1 MSGGPSSRV
10 LPDQAKRNARAA
22 AEREIA
28 QVRSYYNL
36 PSQRVRGG
44 AINLTAQQN
53 AIRAI
58 EQKRDERIAAIDA
71 RGRATPQTGASAPG
85 NLSAEPQVIDNLN
98 TENADIQNR
107 GVDRSALSLIKFPTT
122 IEQDTT
128 PYVLIK
134 IFKSAVGTIQTLET
148 DDAANSIVGGVN
160 VGIGAVSG
168 AVDASPTASAAA
180 DKAKQLLSGATNS
193 LTQLTGSTF
202 NVGEFATKAKNL
214 LTNYALRR
222 NIEQLTYAIAMTM
235 PENLSVSYQNNFDQ
249 LSLTSALNGFGLA
262 AQALSS
268 TDGRGENAN
277 PFIAE
282 AAGRAISG
290 FTEDFRRLGL
300 FATTGR
306 TVNPQLELIYN
317 SPALRQFVL
326 DFRLI
331 PRNAEESS
339 VIGTILQVLKLQAA
353 PQISPDTSGRYFI
366 PPSQF
371 QLEFYDG
378 VNHTTP
384 NQFLFKTKKC
394 VLEDISIDYSGS
406 GSFTTFYT
414 GAPVEIRL
422 SLKFTETVIIDQNA
436 VAEGF

>member
-1 MSGGPSSRV
+1 MAGPGENAARAGAALAGLSNAQNPANPREPSALGSGGGTTRGGR
-10 LPDQAKRNARAA
+10 RNKTA
-22 AEREIA
+22 AENVDLRKLAA
-28 QVRSYYNL
+28 Q
-36 PSQRVRGG
+36 RG
-44 AINLTAQQN
+44 
-53 AIRAI
+53 
-58 EQKRDERIAAIDA
+58 DDA
-71 RGRATPQTGASAPG
+71 FGRPQTGARAPG
-85 NLSAEPQVIDNLN
+85 NATISEPQVTDNKLN
-98 TENADIQNR
+98 TENANIQNR
-107 GVDRSALSLIKFPTT
+107 GSLAEGQTLSILKFPLT
-122 IEQDTT
+122 IETDNT

-134 IFKSAVGTIQTLET
+134 MFKSAVGTIQQTET
-148 DDAANSIVGGVN
+148 DDPTNSIVAGVN
-160 VGIGAVSG
+160 AGVGAVSG
-168 AVDASPTASAAA
+168 AVDASPTASAVT

-193 LTQLTGSTF
+193 LTQLTGNTF
-202 NVGEFATKAKNL
+202 NVGEFATKAKDL

-222 NIEQLTYAIAMTM
+222 NIEILSTVIALTM
-235 PENLSVSYQNNFDQ
+235 PENLSASYQNNFDQ
-249 LSLTSALNGFGLA
+249 LSLTSALGGFGLA
-262 AQALSS
+262 AQALAS

-331 PRNAEESS
+331 PRNEAES
-339 VIGTILQVLKLQAA
+339 VEIQNILFKLKEQAA

-378 VNHTTP
+378 VDHATT

>member
-1 MSGGPSSRV
+1 MVDRVSPTRRAPQDTGPSPTRRAPQDTGPSPTRRAPQDTGPSPTRRAPQDRQRPDSVSR
-10 LPDQAKRNARAA
+10 
-22 AEREIA
+22 
-28 QVRSYYNL
+28 
-36 PSQRVRGG
+36 
-44 AINLTAQQN
+44 
-53 AIRAI
+53 
-58 EQKRDERIAAIDA
+58 
-71 RGRATPQTGASAPG
+71 PQTPTS
-85 NLSAEPQVIDNLN
+85 SAEQTKPLEFTDKLN
-98 TENADIQNR
+98 PETSSIQNR
-107 GVDRSALSLIKFPTT
+107 GIDRSALSLIKFPAT
-122 IEQDTT
+122 IEADAT

-134 IFKSAVGTIQTLET
+134 IFKSAIGTIDQTEN
-148 DDAANSIVGGVN
+148 DDPTNSIVSGVEFAAS
-160 VGIGAVSG
+160 GIQNAI
-168 AVDASPTASAAA
+168 DASPAATAVTE
-180 DKAKQLLSGATNS
+180 KAKQLLGGVSSS
-193 LTQLTGSTF
+193 LTQLTGDTF
-202 NVGEFATKAKNL
+202 NVGAFATKAKDI

-222 NIEQLTYAIAMTM
+222 NIEQLTYAIALTM
-235 PENLSVSYQNNFDQ
+235 PENLAVSYQNNFDQ
-249 LSLTSALNGFGLA
+249 LSLTSALGGFGLA
-262 AQALSS
+262 AQALAS

-282 AAGRAISG
+282 AAGRIAENILN
-290 FTEDFRRLGL
+290 EDFRKLGL
-300 FATTGR
+300 FAATGR

-317 SPALRQFVL
+317 SPALRQFTL

-339 VIGTILQVLKLQAA
+339 AIGTILQVLKYQAA
-353 PQISPDTSGRYFI
+353 PQISAGTSGRYFI

-378 VNHTTP
+378 IDHAMP

-394 VLEDISIDYSGS
+394 VLEDISIDYSGG

>member
-1 MSGGPSSRV
+1 MGATSRDLSIAAV
-10 LPDQAKRNARAA
+10 YNQAVTNLATQRSLGNISQTQF
-22 AEREIA
+22 EREIA
-28 QVRSYYNL
+28 TLEPLRA
-36 PSQRVRGG
+36 RAGFDTR
-44 AINLTAQQN
+44 N
-53 AIRAI
+53 ASSR
-58 EQKRDERIAAIDA
+58 
-71 RGRATPQTGASAPG
+71 PQTRTGSVTQTKP
-85 NLSAEPQVIDNLN
+85 LEITDTLN
-98 TENADIQNR
+98 TENANIQNR
-107 GVDRSALSLIKFPTT
+107 GIDRSALSLIKFPTT
-122 IEQDTT
+122 IEADAT

-134 IFKSAVGTIQTLET
+134 IFKSAVGTIDQTET
-148 DDAANSIVGGVN
+148 DDPTNSIVSGVN
-160 VGIGAVSG
+160 VGFSG
-168 AVDASPTASAAA
+168 IQNAIDASPTASAVT
-180 DKAKQLLSGATNS
+180 DKAKQLLSGVSSS
-193 LTQLTGSTF
+193 LTQLTGNTF

-222 NIEQLTYAIAMTM
+222 NIEQLTYAIALTM
-235 PENLSVSYQNNFDQ
+235 PENLSASYQNNFDQ

-262 AQALSS
+262 AQALAS
-268 TDGRGENAN
+268 TDGKGENAN

-282 AAGRAISG
+282 AAGRAISS
-290 FTEDFRRLGL
+290 FTEDFRKLGL

-339 VIGTILQVLKLQAA
+339 AIGTILQILKLQAA
-353 PQISPDTSGRYFI
+353 PQIPQNTSGRYFI

-378 VNHTTP
+378 VDHATP

-394 VLEDISIDYSGS
+394 VLEDISIDYSGG

>member
-1 MSGGPSSRV
+1 MGATSRDLGIAAV
-10 LPDQAKRNARAA
+10 YNQAVTNLATQRSLGNISQTQFEREMATLEPLRARAGFDTRNARN
-22 AEREIA
+22 ESSR
-28 QVRSYYNL
+28 
-36 PSQRVRGG
+36 
-44 AINLTAQQN
+44 
-53 AIRAI
+53 
-58 EQKRDERIAAIDA
+58 
-71 RGRATPQTGASAPG
+71 PQTPTS
-85 NLSAEPQVIDNLN
+85 SAEQTKPQVTDNKLN
-98 TENADIQNR
+98 TENANIQNR
-107 GVDRSALSLIKFPTT
+107 GVDRSALSLIKFPAT
-122 IEQDTT
+122 IEADAT

-134 IFKSAVGTIQTLET
+134 IFKSAVGTIDQTEN
-148 DDAANSIVGGVN
+148 DDPTNSIVSGVEFAAS
-160 VGIGAVSG
+160 GIQNAI
-168 AVDASPTASAAA
+168 DASPAATAVTE
-180 DKAKQLLSGATNS
+180 KAKQLLGGVSSS
-193 LTQLTGSTF
+193 LTQLTGDTF
-202 NVGEFATKAKNL
+202 NVGAFATKAKDI

-222 NIEQLTYAIAMTM
+222 NIEQLTYAIALTM
-235 PENLSVSYQNNFDQ
+235 PENLAVSYQNNFDQ
-249 LSLTSALNGFGLA
+249 LSLTSALGGFGLA
-262 AQALSS
+262 AQALAS

-282 AAGRAISG
+282 AAGRIAENILN
-290 FTEDFRRLGL
+290 EDFRKLGL
-300 FATTGR
+300 FAATGR

-317 SPALRQFVL
+317 SPALRQFTL

-339 VIGTILQVLKLQAA
+339 AIGTILQVLKYQAA
-353 PQISPDTSGRYFI
+353 PQISAGTSGRYFI

-378 VNHTTP
+378 IDHAMP

-394 VLEDISIDYSGS
+394 VLEDISIDYSGG

>member
-1 MSGGPSSRV
+1 MAGPGENAARAGAALAGLSNAQNPANPREPSALGSGGGTT
-10 LPDQAKRNARAA
+10 
-22 AEREIA
+22 
-28 QVRSYYNL
+28 
-36 PSQRVRGG
+36 RGG
-44 AINLTAQQN
+44 RRRPPTTTA
-53 AIRAI
+53 
-58 EQKRDERIAAIDA
+58 
-71 RGRATPQTGASAPG
+71 QTGARAPG
-85 NLSAEPQVIDNLN
+85 NATISEPQVVDNLN
-98 TENADIQNR
+98 TENANIQNR
-107 GVDRSALSLIKFPTT
+107 GSLEGQTLSILKFPLT
-122 IEQDTT
+122 IDTDNT
-128 PYVLIK
+128 AYVLIK
-134 IFKSAVGTIQTLET
+134 MFKSAVGTIQTRQ
-148 DDAANSIVGGVN
+148 DGDPANTIVNGVN

-168 AVDASPTASAAA
+168 AVDASPTAGAVA

-193 LTQLTGSTF
+193 LTQLTGNTF

-222 NIEQLTYAIAMTM
+222 NIEILSTVIALTM
-235 PENLSVSYQNNFDQ
+235 PENLSASYQNNFDQ
-249 LSLTSALNGFGLA
+249 LSLTSALGGFGLA
-262 AQALSS
+262 AQALAS
-268 TDGRGENAN
+268 TDGKGENAN

-331 PRNAEESS
+331 PRNEAES
-339 VIGTILQVLKLQAA
+339 VEIQNILFKLKEQAA

-378 VNHTTP
+378 VDHATTNP
-384 NQFLFKTKKC
+384 FLFKTKKC

>member
-1 MSGGPSSRV
+1 MADSTSPTRRPPLDRGRSPTRRASQDLGQSPTRRPPGSPAQQNFPTAEQMRNV
-10 LPDQAKRNARAA
+10 LNRNPVAADTARAA
-22 AEREIA
+22 
-28 QVRSYYNL
+28 
-36 PSQRVRGG
+36 
-44 AINLTAQQN
+44 
-53 AIRAI
+53 
-58 EQKRDERIAAIDA
+58 
-71 RGRATPQTGASAPG
+71 PQTGARAPG
-85 NLSAEPQVIDNLN
+85 NATISEPQIIDNLN

-107 GVDRSALSLIKFPTT
+107 GIDRSALSLIKFPLT
-122 IEQDTT
+122 IETDNT

-134 IFKSAVGTIQTLET
+134 MFKSAIGTIETTET
-148 DDAANSIVGGVN
+148 DDPTNSIVDGVS
-160 VGIGAVSG
+160 VGVSG
-168 AVDASPTASAAA
+168 IQNAIGASPTASAVT

-193 LTQLTGSTF
+193 LTQLTGNTF

-262 AQALSS
+262 AQALAS
-268 TDGRGENAN
+268 TDGKGENAN

-282 AAGRAISG
+282 AAGRAISS
-290 FTEDFRRLGL
+290 FTEDFRKLGL

-339 VIGTILQVLKLQAA
+339 AIGTILQILKLQAA
-353 PQISPDTSGRYFI
+353 PQIPQNTSGRYFI

-378 VNHTTP
+378 VDHATP

-394 VLEDISIDYSGS
+394 VLEDISIDYSGG